1 MVCLGKNRN
10 KNKQFQ
16 TITNTHIKLT
26 HNYQEG
32 IINSTRIK
40 QSQFSGLDLARTLRW
55 GSNLKEANK
64 LNMDGMQNWTNYLEV
79 MRNRLLIVND
89 ADSLIAVLKDVKSI
103 PIALSTI
110 EDVTDGT
117 GLNMSL
123 SVISSEVKIV
133 NRVMCLSS
141 DDMFTTVQ
149 LNLDTIKTIQS
160 KISVDQKGVVMKL
173 VLKNGAEFL
182 LMFHTDLVEDDQEE

>member
-1 MVCLGKNRN
+1 
-10 KNKQFQ
+10 
-16 TITNTHIKLT
+16 
-26 HNYQEG
+26 
-32 IINSTRIK
+32 
-40 QSQFSGLDLARTLRW
+40 
-55 GSNLKEANK
+55 
-64 LNMDGMQNWTNYLEV
+64 MDGMQNWTNYLEV

-89 ADSLIAVLKDVKSI
+89 ADSLIAVLKDVKNI

-149 LNLDTIKTIQS
+149 LNLDTVKSIQS

-173 VLKNGAEFL
+173 VLKNSAEFL
-182 LMFHTDLVEDDQEE
+182 LMFHTDLVDENQEE

>member
-1 MVCLGKNRN
+1 
-10 KNKQFQ
+10 
-16 TITNTHIKLT
+16 
-26 HNYQEG
+26 
-32 IINSTRIK
+32 
-40 QSQFSGLDLARTLRW
+40 
-55 GSNLKEANK
+55 
-64 LNMDGMQNWTNYLEV
+64 MDGMQNWTNYLEV

-89 ADSLIAVLKDVKSI
+89 ADSLIAVLKDVKNI

-149 LNLDTIKTIQS
+149 LNLDTVRIIHS
-160 KISVDQKGVVMKL
+160 KISVDEKGVVMKL

-182 LMFHTDLVEDDQEE
+182 LMFHTDLVENDQED